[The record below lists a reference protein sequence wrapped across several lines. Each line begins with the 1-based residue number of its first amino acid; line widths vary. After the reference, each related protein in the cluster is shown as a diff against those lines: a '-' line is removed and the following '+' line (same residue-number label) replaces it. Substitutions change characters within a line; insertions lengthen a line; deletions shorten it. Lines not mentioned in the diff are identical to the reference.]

1 MKTALYLVALA
12 LASGLAAAQAKPDT
26 RSDYLRSESAKR
38 GSTEAGRVGPT
49 LDLNTAQERDLAA
62 LPGIGPEK
70 AKAIVRGRPYRTR
83 DDLLKRNIL
92 DQSSYSKVKDI
103 LTVRGSSTTV
113 PRGGRE
119 APGG

>member
-1 MKTALYLVALA
+1 MKTVLYLVTLA
-12 LASGLAAAQAKPDT
+12 LASGLAAGQAKPDT
-26 RSDYLRSESAKR
+26 RSDYLRSESDKR
-38 GSTEAGRVGPT
+38 GGTEPGRVGPT
-49 LDLNTAQERDLAA
+49 LDLNTAKERDLAA

-103 LTVRGSSTTV
+103 LTVR
-113 PRGGRE
+113 RRE